1 MRICAVSPFPPTVSG
16 VADYGALLVEG
27 LARDPRVDHVTV
39 LADRAPAVPDRER
52 NGRMEV
58 RRVWTP
64 GRANI
69 GASLIR
75 AIASTRADVVWFN
88 LGLTM
93 FGTHP
98 FGAASGLAA
107 PLAARISRRRTVVTI
122 HELPA
127 LADLPSLGFA
137 RARDRAVGAAALG
150 LVLGANEI
158 VVTLERYRDHLA
170 RRHGV
175 RRVRHIPHG
184 LWAPP
189 ERLPEPPGDT
199 LLVFGTFGP
208 HKDPGLVAQAVARLR
223 RARPGLRLLVAGRDH
238 PRHPGFMAACRARYA
253 LDGAWLG
260 YVPREDLASLFARAT
275 IVVVPSLAS
284 TGASGV
290 IHRAIGHGRAVVVS
304 DLPDFRALA
313 DEEGLRF
320 EWFASGDVAALAGAI
335 DALLGDPA
343 RRAATVAHNLRSV
356 ARLAPSHTVDAYLD
370 LFIGHRRA
378 APAASRTIAPTLLE
392 PRVEA

>member
-1 MRICAVSPFPPTVSG
+1 
-16 VADYGALLVEG
+16 
-27 LARDPRVDHVTV
+27 
-39 LADRAPAVPDRER
+39 
-52 NGRMEV
+52 
-58 RRVWTP
+58 
-64 GRANI
+64 
-69 GASLIR
+69 
-75 AIASTRADVVWFN
+75 
-88 LGLTM
+88 
-93 FGTHP
+93 
-98 FGAASGLAA
+98 
-107 PLAARISRRRTVVTI
+107 
-122 HELPA
+122 
-127 LADLPSLGFA
+127 
-137 RARDRAVGAAALG
+137 
-150 LVLGANEI
+150 
-158 VVTLERYRDHLA
+158 
-170 RRHGV
+170 
-175 RRVRHIPHG
+175 
-184 LWAPP
+184 
-189 ERLPEPPGDT
+189 
-199 LLVFGTFGP
+199 
-208 HKDPGLVAQAVARLR
+208 
-223 RARPGLRLLVAGRDH
+223 
-238 PRHPGFMAACRARYA
+238 
-253 LDGAWLG
+253 
-260 YVPREDLASLFARAT
+260 VPREDLASLFARAT